1 MNRNMSVLRVWLH
14 SQEINQWIT
23 INIISNIIDYLLESS
38 YALQLAES
46 ITHHYFIPIIF
57 KKYIKH
63 PMTLL
68 WDMFDVEVLSF
79 NFCHVPVLSFNFCH
93 VRCSLWIECLP
104 CLNVCEN
111 QISITEK
118 LKAVQS
124 VLNLIHYHEYASIF
138 RFKNLKRALKNAL
151 EV

>member
-1 MNRNMSVLRVWLH
+1 VGHVWC
-14 SQEINQWIT
+14 WG
-23 INIISNIIDYLLESS
+23 
-38 YALQLAES
+38 ALFQFLPCSGALFQFLPCS
-46 ITHHYFIPIIF
+46 
-57 KKYIKH
+57 
-63 PMTLL
+63 
-68 WDMFDVEVLSF
+68 
-79 NFCHVPVLSFNFCH
+79 VLSFNFCH

>member
-93 VRCSLWIECLP
+93 VRCSLSIFAMFGALFE
-104 CLNVCEN
+104 LNVCHVWMFAKIKFQSQKNWRQFN
-111 QISITEK
+111 Q
-118 LKAVQS
+118 
-124 VLNLIHYHEYASIF
+124 F
-138 RFKNLKRALKNAL
+138 
-151 EV
+151 